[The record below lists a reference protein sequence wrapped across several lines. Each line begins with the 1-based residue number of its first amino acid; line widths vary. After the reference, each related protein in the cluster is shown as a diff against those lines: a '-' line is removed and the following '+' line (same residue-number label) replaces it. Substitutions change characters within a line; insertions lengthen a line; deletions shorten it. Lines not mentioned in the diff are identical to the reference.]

1 MNKDM
6 KSCGL
11 VHKDLLTKDGQD
23 ARKVIDEEG
32 IKSIMDKLG
41 TERRAKETELKEAI
55 ARRNE
60 FRNKAKTEHNKV
72 LNTSEYIDLDKKVL
86 ELKQNINKDSGKLK
100 HIRKLHNVACIAAMS
115 DEEAD
120 NRNNV
125 MALLRINRSAYFYAK
140 ALARKL
146 KDEFP
151 NGTYEQYKDF
161 MLNDERFKD
170 NFKEKSTM
178 NKKSDRYKDFIEN
191 IRDFLYS
198 IGYIMNG
205 SPGSPPTFINVSNLL
220 KKDSSEKE
228 EPNVSN
234 LPKEDSLEKEES
246 NVSNTFIEEKEHEM
260 KETHESTEGIIG
272 TSWTVH
278 NGEISS
284 KTPFLK
290 NAVHQN
296 FDTPDTSRI
305 LVHENFVE
313 PHVESTNAHKT
324 TENSKP
330 DTEEKRRIIT
340 IVYRHFGLTEK
351 ITEAQSAAPERID
364 VMYKY
369 CPIYIANQY
378 AK

>member
-11 VHKDLLTKDGQD
+11 VHEDLLTKGGQD
-23 ARKVIDEEG
+23 ARRVIDEEG
-32 IKSIMDKLG
+32 IKSIMDQLG
-41 TERRAKETELKEAI
+41 SERRAKETELKDVI

-60 FRNKAKTEHNKV
+60 FKNKAKTELGKV
-72 LNTSEYIDLDKKVL
+72 LNSTEYIALDKKIL
-86 ELKQNINKDSGKLK
+86 ELKQNINKDSGKLR
-100 HIRKLHNVACIAAMS
+100 HARKLHKVACLAAMS

-151 NGTYEQYKDF
+151 DGTYEQYKNF
-161 MLNDERFKD
+161 MLKDERFKD
-170 NFKEKSTM
+170 NFKEKSTKG
-178 NKKSDRYKDFIEN
+178 KKSDRYKDFIED

-205 SPGSPPTFINVSNLL
+205 SPGSPPTFINVSNLS
-220 KKDSSEKE
+220 KKDFLEKEDSNVSSFPKEDSLKKE

-234 LPKEDSLEKEES
+234 LLKEE
-246 NVSNTFIEEKEHEM
+246 VSNTFIEKKHEM
-260 KETHESTEGIIG
+260 KETHESTEGIIE

-278 NGEISS
+278 DSEIIS

-290 NAVHQN
+290 SAVNAVHQN
-296 FDTPDTSRI
+296 FDTPDTSRG
-305 LVHENFVE
+305 LVHESFVE
-313 PHVESTNAHKT
+313 SPMEPTNAHK
-324 TENSKP
+324 
-330 DTEEKRRIIT
+330 R
-340 IVYRHFGLTEK
+340 VL
-351 ITEAQSAAPERID
+351 
-364 VMYKY
+364 
-369 CPIYIANQY
+369 
-378 AK
+378 AKGV